1 MRCKFD
7 WQQWS
12 TKRLTYQ
19 YTRTH
24 TCKTLWSHVWNLSCL
39 KANKCG
45 AFVGATC
52 KPPPLALISQGWHF
66 FTVEE
71 TSRTPVVRVAQQRCG
86 RSRPPALLR
95 WWAIQAISR
104 QVRVHDRQATER
116 IISIISID
124 KQKDAA
130 ATLGQDGC
138 RDPQGTHNRHTHI
151 PQPAPSSTHRNLLLT
166 FVITPTAYT
175 STVFARRAFN
185 YTAPT
190 TWNSLSA
197 DILTCDSESGFK
209 RLLKTHYFNN
219 CFNVAWLTHSQRLC
233 SSAYGALQI
242 CMIMIMITIVAPMT
256 CLTRT
261 FHSNDIKGLSRPSD
275 SW

>member
-1 MRCKFD
+1 M
-7 WQQWS
+7 
-12 TKRLTYQ
+12 
-19 YTRTH
+19 
-24 TCKTLWSHVWNLSCL
+24 
-39 KANKCG
+39 
-45 AFVGATC
+45 
-52 KPPPLALISQGWHF
+52 
-66 FTVEE
+66 EE

-95 WWAIQAISR
+95 CWAIQAISR

-151 PQPAPSSTHRNLLLT
+151 YLSQHLHQRTATYSTRSSSLPLLT
-166 FVITPTAYT
+166 VPNP

-190 TWNSLSA
+190 TWNSLPA
-197 DILTCDSESGFK
+197 VILTCDSESGFK
-209 RLLKTHYFNN
+209 RLLKTHLFNN
-219 CFNVAWLTHSQRLC
+219 CFNVA
-233 SSAYGALQI
+233 
-242 CMIMIMITIVAPMT
+242 
-256 CLTRT
+256 
-261 FHSNDIKGLSRPSD
+261 
-275 SW
+275 